1 MLSDIK
7 RIMDDYK
14 PDCAEITKM
23 QNARYLKRV
32 YTALYPEDDTFDLFK
47 IQAED
52 INTILE
58 FITKHSKS
66 VCKNM
71 ACACNA
77 IMRDEKFTE
86 IINQVNED
94 YQTRVRAHIPS
105 QRDIDGQITTDEIEA
120 ANDRLKADFDRV
132 YEHTKSKYTPRELQA
147 IRNYVLFQVVSGRH
161 FAPRRSLDWCAM
173 KIFNIDE
180 EKDNY
185 IRDGNFIFNCYKT
198 CKTYGRQIIPIPYE
212 IYDLI
217 LILSHVS
224 PYEYLFATNTG
235 ERYHQS
241 NFNILINQLM
251 GSQHGKSTN
260 SLRKHFLQTKFGNV
274 LDIKDTMAAMGSSS
288 NVINSYVTR
297 I

>member
-7 RIMDDYK
+7 KIMDDFK
-14 PDCAEITKM
+14 PECAEITKM
-23 QNARYLKRV
+23 QNARHLKRV
-32 YTALYPEDDTFDLFK
+32 YEALYPDDETFDLFK
-47 IQAED
+47 LQAED
-52 INTILE
+52 INTVLG

-66 VCKNM
+66 VSKNM

-86 IINQVNED
+86 IINQVNGD
-94 YQTRVRAHIPS
+94 YQSRVRAHIPS
-105 QRDIDGQITTDEIEA
+105 QRDLDGRISTEEIEA
-120 ANDRLKADFDRV
+120 ANDRLKAEFDRV

-147 IRNYVLFQVVSGRH
+147 IRNYVLFQVVSGRN
-161 FAPRRSLDWCAM
+161 FPPRRSLDFCNM

-180 EKDNY
+180 DKDNY
-185 IRDGNFIFNCYKT
+185 VKDGCFVFNAYKT
-198 CKTYGRQIIPIPYE
+198 FKTYGRQVIPIPHE

-224 PYEYLFATNTG
+224 PYEYMFATNTG
-235 ERYHQS
+235 EHYHQS
-241 NFNILINQLM
+241 NFNLLINQLM
-251 GSQHGKSTN
+251 GSTKGKSTN

-274 LDIKDTMAAMGSSS
+274 IDINDTMTAMGSSPG
-288 NVINSYVTR
+288 VINSYVTR

>member
-7 RIMDDYK
+7 KIMDDFK

-32 YTALYPEDDTFDLFK
+32 YEALYPEDEIFDMCKL
-47 IQAED
+47 QAED
-52 INTILE
+52 INTILGY
-58 FITKHSKS
+58 ITKHSKS
-66 VCKNM
+66 VSKNM

-77 IMRDEKFTE
+77 IMHDVKFTE

-105 QRDIDGQITTDEIEA
+105 QRDLDGRISTEEIEA
-120 ANDRLKADFDRV
+120 ANDRLKAEFDSV
-132 YEHTKSKYTPRELQA
+132 YEHTKSKYTPRELQS
-147 IRNYVLFQVVSGRH
+147 IRNYVLFQVVSGRN
-161 FAPRRSLDWCAM
+161 FPPRRSLDFCNM
-173 KIFNIDE
+173 KIFNINED
-180 EKDNY
+180 KDNY
-185 IRDGNFIFNCYKT
+185 VKDGCFVFNAYKT
-198 CKTYGRQIIPIPYE
+198 SKTYGRQVIPIPHE

-224 PYEYLFATNTG
+224 PYEYMFATNTG
-235 ERYHQS
+235 EHYHQS
-241 NFNILINQLM
+241 NFNLLINQLM
-251 GSQHGKSTN
+251 GSTKGKSTN

-274 LDIKDTMAAMGSSS
+274 IDIKDTMTAMGSSS

>member
-1 MLSDIK
+1 MLQDIK
-7 RIMDDYK
+7 KIMDDFK
-14 PDCAEITKM
+14 PDCAEITKI
-23 QNARYLKRV
+23 QNARYLKRI
-32 YTALYPEDDTFDLFK
+32 YEALYPDDETFDLFK
-47 IQAED
+47 LQAED
-52 INTILE
+52 INTIIEL
-58 FITKHSKS
+58 ISKNTPS
-66 VCKNM
+66 VSKNL

-77 IMRDEKFTE
+77 IMRDPKFTE

-105 QRDIDGQITTDEIEA
+105 QRDLDGRISTEEIEA
-120 ANDRLKADFDRV
+120 ANDRLKAEFDRV

-180 EKDNY
+180 EKDNFV
-185 IRDGNFIFNCYKT
+185 RDGCFVFNSYKT
-198 CKTYGRQIIPIPYE
+198 CKTYGKQLIPISNN

-224 PYEYLFATNTG
+224 PHEYMFATNNG
-235 ERYHQS
+235 HRFFQS
-241 NFNILINQLM
+241 NFNTLINELM
-251 GSQHGKSTN
+251 GCTKGKSTN
-260 SLRKHFLQTKFGNV
+260 SFRKFYLQNKFGNV
-274 LDIKDTMAAMGSSS
+274 MDIDKTMAAMGSSS
-288 NVINSYVTR
+288 NVINSYITR